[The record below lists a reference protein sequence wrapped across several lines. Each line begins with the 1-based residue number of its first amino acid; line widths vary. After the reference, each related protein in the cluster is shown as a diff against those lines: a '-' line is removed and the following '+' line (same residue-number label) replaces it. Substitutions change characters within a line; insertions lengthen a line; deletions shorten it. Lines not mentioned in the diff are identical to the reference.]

1 MGRSTSAVEPR
12 HAADPDPAPPPEP
25 VGALTTTLR
34 GQRAVIDGDV
44 EVTVSLAVR
53 GDIDRA
59 ALGRLHDLFE
69 GLVGVASPI
78 AVTLEQARCRTGR
91 LLAEL
96 CDLRDRRARAGLC
109 TALQG
114 LHPGVI
120 PDLQAAG
127 LPEVFLAYRDAHT
140 RRRAPEAP
148 LASADPTP
156 EAGRPHEPGRV
167 GSP

>member
-1 MGRSTSAVEPR
+1 MGRTTGAVAPVQVEGERIAPR
-12 HAADPDPAPPPEP
+12 PANRGS
-25 VGALTTTLR
+25 VGAETTSLR

-44 EVTVSLAVR
+44 EVTVRLAVR
-53 GDIDRA
+53 GDIDTA

-78 AVTLEQARCRTGR
+78 AVTLEQARCRSGR

-109 TALQG
+109 TTLRG

-127 LPEVFLAYRDAHT
+127 LPEVFLAYRDART
-140 RRRAPEAP
+140 RRPAVGPPPGDAAP
-148 LASADPTP
+148 
-156 EAGRPHEPGRV
+156 GPG
-167 GSP
+167 